1 MDLPTRSGLPSAHV
15 IARSRGMTS
24 AMLCAF
30 RCMSCRREKPYST
43 WYPLYAPESPIDPKS
58 PDCDECGEIY
68 CCIQA
73 LAPMQTFAHAFMQ

>member
-1 MDLPTRSGLPSAHV
+1 MRCDGLANTFSLLAVHV
-15 IARSRGMTS
+15 IARSRGTTS
-24 AMLCAF
+24 AHVVRLPLL
-30 RCMSCRREKPYST
+30 REKPYST

-73 LAPMQTFAHAFMQ
+73 LAPMQTFAHALMQ